1 MWKQKSTAQAIVVPC
16 SAENSLAME
25 ERNGYN
31 TPCGAEFLL
40 HRAVG
45 SPAAGGREL
54 ALPAAAVLFCFLL
67 LLYHLSIGR
76 ATRIGSIVRI
86 GKDFLF
92 CFEQAGMS
100 KLDIPVFSYNHTAS
114 R

>member
-1 MWKQKSTAQAIVVPC
+1 MKDVWKQKSTAQAIVVPC

-40 HRAVG
+40 HRAGG

-54 ALPAAAVLFCFLL
+54 ALPAAAVLFCFHRYYTTCLQAVQPALGPSRVLRKVFNLAFNRQECPQCELL
-67 LLYHLSIGR
+67 PL
-76 ATRIGSIVRI
+76 
-86 GKDFLF
+86 
-92 CFEQAGMS
+92 
-100 KLDIPVFSYNHTAS
+100 
-114 R
+114 